1 MQLSS
6 HTPRD
11 PSAPDIAA
19 DERTTV
25 TGPHPVVRAVVGI
38 GCGIAVGAL
47 AALLTPRPPTGRSPL
62 RGGGA

>member
-6 HTPRD
+6 NTPRD

-38 GCGIAVGAL
+38 GCGIAMGAI
-47 AALLTPRPPTGRSPL
+47 AAMLTPRPQSARSPL
-62 RGGGA
+62 TGGGA